1 MKTLRKILKVVA
13 VLLAWLVIWEIV
25 YLIVGK
31 DLIIPSPINVFARLG
46 TLFITAPFWKA
57 IGASLLRI
65 VIGYLVALIIG
76 TGFGILTSFSKIAD
90 AFFTPAAKVIRA
102 TPVVSFILLL
112 FVFVAKNN
120 IPAVTAFLMVTPM
133 IWANVHEGIKAT
145 DKDLLKM
152 ARTFKLTKKSKFLN
166 IYLPATLPY
175 FMTAAKTG
183 IGFAWKSG
191 IAAEVLINP
200 NFGIGAALFDSKVY
214 LETTDLFAWTIVV
227 IILSF
232 ILEKLLVNLI
242 GKVYANAIKN
252 YKNK

>member
-1 MKTLRKILKVVA
+1 MKPLKKILKVVA
-13 VLLAWLVIWEIV
+13 VLIAWLVIWEII

-31 DLIIPSPINVFARLG
+31 ELIVPSPINVFIRLA
-46 TLFITAPFWKA
+46 TLISTAPFWKA

-65 VIGYLVALIIG
+65 IIGYLLALIIG
-76 TGFGILTSFSKIAD
+76 AGFGLLTSFSKIAD

-120 IPAVTAFLMVTPM
+120 IPAVTSFLMVTPM
-133 IWANVHEGIKAT
+133 VWANVHEGIKST
-145 DKDLLKM
+145 DSSLLKM

-166 IYLPATLPY
+166 IYLPTTSPY
-175 FMTAAKTG
+175 FMAAAKTG
-183 IGFAWKSG
+183 IGFAWKSE

-232 ILEKLLVNLI
+232 ILEKLLVKLVSKAYDHVKN
-242 GKVYANAIKN
+242 N

>member
-1 MKTLRKILKVVA
+1 MKTLKKILKVVV

-31 DLIIPSPINVFARLG
+31 DIIVPSPINVSIRLG
-46 TLFITAPFWKA
+46 TLIITTPFWKA

-65 VIGYLVALIIG
+65 IIGYLLALIVG
-76 TGFGILTSFSKIAD
+76 TGLGVLTSFSKIAD
-90 AFFTPAAKVIRA
+90 TFFTPVANVIRA

-112 FVFVAKNN
+112 FVFVTKNN

-133 IWANVHEGIKAT
+133 VWANVYEGIKST

-152 ARTFKLTKKSKFLN
+152 AKVFKLTNKSKFLN

-175 FMTAAKTG
+175 FMTSAKVG

-200 NFGIGAALFDSKVY
+200 NFGIGAALFDSKIY

-227 IILSF
+227 IILSY
-232 ILEKLLVNLI
+232 ILEKLLVWLVS
-242 GKVYANAIKN
+242 KLYHKAMQN

>member
-1 MKTLRKILKVVA
+1 MKTLKKILKVVA
-13 VLLAWLVIWEIV
+13 VLLAWLVIWEII

-31 DLIIPSPINVFARLG
+31 DIIIPSPINVFARLA
-46 TLFITAPFWKA
+46 TLIIAAPFWKA

-65 VIGYLVALIIG
+65 IIGYLLALIIG
-76 TGFGILTSFSKIAD
+76 TGFGILTAFSKIAD
-90 AFFTPAAKVIRA
+90 AFFTPVSKVIRA

-120 IPAVTAFLMVTPM
+120 IPAVTAFLMVTP
-133 IWANVHEGIKAT
+133 IVWANVHSGIKST
-145 DKDLLKM
+145 DSNLLKM
-152 ARTFKLTKKSKFLN
+152 ARTFNLSKRSKFVN
-166 IYLPATLPY
+166 IYFPAAMPN
-175 FMTAAKTG
+175 FMTAAKMG

-200 NFGIGAALFDSKVY
+200 TYGIGAALFDSKVY

-227 IILSF
+227 ILLSF
-232 ILEKLLVNLI
+232 LLEKLLVWLV
-242 GKVYANAIKN
+242 GKLYFNAMQN